1 MSVKKKT
8 LLIRVIIIVFLTKFS
23 LFVFTVQNCP
33 TAPLNEDFFKAMSDM
48 NLAGSSDGELDFLP
62 LMQGMMQNLLS
73 KDVLYPAL
81 KDLKEK
87 VVIQVTYM
95 Y

>member
-1 MSVKKKT
+1 MS
-8 LLIRVIIIVFLTKFS
+8 S
-23 LFVFTVQNCP
+23 VQNCP

-48 NLAGSSDGELDFLP
+48 NLAGGSDGELDFLP

-87 VVIQVTYM
+87 VHIMTGETFPVKTFNLHLVA
-95 Y
+95 